1 MSQGCNERAIQEAAI
16 GAFGAFQMSFSR
28 FSGVVVKLLSAVE
41 ADTSRSNQHEFNGS
55 RALIGLFGTEQPQR
69 LGALFLRLED
79 SGEVARSHGSLTWYD
94 ARVRHPTRSE
104 YRLYYYDNPV
114 TKRAMPGDTIII
126 GLKTDGT
133 LVVLFISTLSK
144 AASFVYAMFGIEI
157 EPGVAFV
164 SIDASA
170 SNMALG
176 LDSNDSGWETDDAEA
191 LPESNF
197 DLAIIRKMQ
206 EILSRVG
213 D

>member
-1 MSQGCNERAIQEAAI
+1 MS
-16 GAFGAFQMSFSR
+16 SSR
-28 FSGVVVKLLSAVE
+28 FCGVVVKLLSVVE
-41 ADTSRSNQHEFNGS
+41 TDSSRSNQHEFNGS

-69 LGALFLRLED
+69 FKALFLRLED
-79 SGEVARSHGSLTWYD
+79 GGEIARSDGSLTWYD
-94 ARVRHPTRSE
+94 ARARHPTRSE

-126 GLKTDGT
+126 GLKTDGS

-144 AASFVYAMFGIEI
+144 AAAFVYAMFGIEI
-157 EPGVAFV
+157 APGAAFI
-164 SIDASA
+164 SIDATA

-176 LDSNDSGWETDDAEA
+176 VDSDDTGWEGDDTDA

-197 DLAIIRKMQ
+197 DLTIIRKMQ
-206 EILSRVG
+206 EILNRVT

>member
-1 MSQGCNERAIQEAAI
+1 
-16 GAFGAFQMSFSR
+16 
-28 FSGVVVKLLSAVE
+28 
-41 ADTSRSNQHEFNGS
+41 
-55 RALIGLFGTEQPQR
+55 
-69 LGALFLRLED
+69 
-79 SGEVARSHGSLTWYD
+79 
-94 ARVRHPTRSE
+94 
-104 YRLYYYDNPV
+104 
-114 TKRAMPGDTIII
+114 MPGDTIII

-133 LVVLFISTLSK
+133 LVVLFISTLSR
-144 AASFVYAMFGIEI
+144 AARLVYAMFGIEI

-191 LPESNF
+191 LPESNL

-206 EILSRVG
+206 EILSRVS

>member
-1 MSQGCNERAIQEAAI
+1 MS
-16 GAFGAFQMSFSR
+16 SPR

-41 ADTSRSNQHEFNGS
+41 TDTSRSNQHEFNGS
-55 RALIGLFGTEQPQR
+55 RALIGLFGKEQPQR
-69 LGALFLRLED
+69 FNALFLRLED
-79 SGEVARSHGSLTWYD
+79 SGEVARSDGFLTWYD
-94 ARVRHPTRSE
+94 ARARHPKRSE

-114 TKRAMPGDTIII
+114 TKRAMPGDTILI

-144 AASFVYAMFGIEI
+144 AACFVYAMFGIEI

-176 LDSNDSGWETDDAEA
+176 LDANNSRWETDDAEA

-213 D
+213 DE

>member
-1 MSQGCNERAIQEAAI
+1 MRS
-16 GAFGAFQMSFSR
+16 SR

-41 ADTSRSNQHEFNGS
+41 TDTSRSNQHEFNGS
-55 RALIGLFGTEQPQR
+55 RALIGLFGKEQPQR
-69 LGALFLRLED
+69 FNALFLRLED
-79 SGEVARSHGSLTWYD
+79 GGEIARSDGSLTWYD
-94 ARVRHPTRSE
+94 ARARHPTRSE

-133 LVVLFISTLSK
+133 LVVLFISTLSR
-144 AASFVYAMFGIEI
+144 AARLVYAMFGIEI

-191 LPESNF
+191 LPESNL

-206 EILSRVG
+206 EILSRVS